1 MIPFVNNAVLSKF
14 IRKPVLAI
22 LILTTSLSAVSAQ
35 SVREEAPPLK
45 ERLFFGGN
53 IGLQFGTITDI
64 QVAPVV
70 GLWVLPRLAV
80 ALGPDYH
87 FFKYQNL
94 QTNIYGGKAYMEFVI
109 FQNINKF
116 IPMGSNTGIF
126 IHIEDELLSLESAFW
141 KEQNTYTSERFYINT
156 ILAGPGLSQ
165 QIGRRASLNIMF
177 LWALN
182 DSGYG
187 IYGNPDIRVSFTF

>member
-1 MIPFVNNAVLSKF
+1 MIPFVNNALLSKF

-22 LILTTSLSAVSAQ
+22 LILTTSLSALSAQ

-126 IHIEDELLSLESAFW
+126 IHVEDELLSLESAFW

>member
-1 MIPFVNNAVLSKF
+1 MIPFGNIAIFNTFL
-14 IRKPVLAI
+14 RKPVLVF
-22 LILTTSLSAVSAQ
+22 LIITASLSVVSAQ
-35 SVREEAPPLK
+35 SIREEAPPLK

-53 IGLQFGTITDI
+53 VGLQFGTITDI
-64 QVAPVV
+64 QLAPVV

-80 ALGPDYH
+80 AVGPDYH
-87 FFKYQNL
+87 FFKYQRL
-94 QTNIYGGKAYMEFVI
+94 QTNIYGGKGYMEFVI

-126 IHIEDELLSLESAFW
+126 IHVEDEILSLESAFW
-141 KEQNTYTSERFYINT
+141 KEQNTYTSDRFYINT
-156 ILAGPGLSQ
+156 LLAGPGLSQ

>member
-22 LILTTSLSAVSAQ
+22 LILTTSLSALSAQ

-94 QTNIYGGKAYMEFVI
+94 QTNIYGGKGYMEFVI
-109 FQNINKF
+109 FQNINKV

-126 IHIEDELLSLESAFW
+126 IHVEDELLSLESAFW

>member
-1 MIPFVNNAVLSKF
+1 MIRLGNIEIFSKF
-14 IRKPVLAI
+14 IRKPVLVF
-22 LILTTSLSAVSAQ
+22 LILTASLSVGSAQ
-35 SVREEAPPLK
+35 STREEAPPLK

-53 IGLQFGTITDI
+53 VGLQFGTITDI
-64 QVAPVV
+64 QIAPVA
-70 GLWVLPRLAV
+70 GLWVLPRLAI
-80 ALGPDYH
+80 AIGPDYH
-87 FFKYQNL
+87 FFKYQRV
-94 QTNIYGGKAYMEFVI
+94 QTNIYGGKGYMEFVV

-126 IHIEDELLSLESAFW
+126 IHVEDELLSLESAFW
-141 KEQNTYTSERFYINT
+141 KEQNTYTSDRFYINT
-156 ILAGPGLSQ
+156 LLAGPGLSQ
-165 QIGRRASLNIMF
+165 QIGRRASLNIMC

>member
-1 MIPFVNNAVLSKF
+1 MIRFGNIAIFSKF
-14 IRKPVLAI
+14 IGKPVLVF
-22 LILTTSLSAVSAQ
+22 LILTASLSVISAQ
-35 SVREEAPPLK
+35 SNREEAPPLK

-53 IGLQFGTITDI
+53 VGLQFGTITDI
-64 QVAPVV
+64 QIAPVA
-70 GLWVLPRLAV
+70 GLWVLPRLAI
-80 ALGPDYH
+80 AIGPDYH
-87 FFKYQNL
+87 FFKYQRV
-94 QTNIYGGKAYMEFVI
+94 QTNIYGGKGYMEFVI

-126 IHIEDELLSLESAFW
+126 IHLEDELLSLESAFW
-141 KEQNTYTSERFYINT
+141 KEQNTYTSDRFYINT
-156 ILAGPGLSQ
+156 LLAGPGLSQ

>member
-1 MIPFVNNAVLSKF
+1 MIRLGNIAIFSKF
-14 IRKPVLAI
+14 IRKPVLVF
-22 LILTTSLSAVSAQ
+22 LVLTASLSVGSAQ
-35 SVREEAPPLK
+35 STREEAPPLK

-64 QVAPVV
+64 QIAPVA
-70 GLWVLPRLAV
+70 GLWVLPRLAI
-80 ALGPDYH
+80 AIGPDYH
-87 FFKYQNL
+87 FFKYQRV
-94 QTNIYGGKAYMEFVI
+94 QTNIYGGKGYMEFVV

-126 IHIEDELLSLESAFW
+126 IHVEDELLSLESAFW
-141 KEQNTYTSERFYINT
+141 KEQNTYTSDRFYINT
-156 ILAGPGLSQ
+156 LLAGPGLSQ

>member
-14 IRKPVLAI
+14 IRKPVMAI
-22 LILTTSLSAVSAQ
+22 LILTTSLSALSAQ

>member
-22 LILTTSLSAVSAQ
+22 LILTTSLSALSAQ

-126 IHIEDELLSLESAFW
+126 IHVEDELLSLESAFW

>member
-94 QTNIYGGKAYMEFVI
+94 QTNIYGGKGYMEFVI

-126 IHIEDELLSLESAFW
+126 IHVEDELLSLESAFW

>member
-94 QTNIYGGKAYMEFVI
+94 QTNIYGGKAYLEFVI

>member
-126 IHIEDELLSLESAFW
+126 IHVEDELLSLESAFW

>member
-14 IRKPVLAI
+14 IRKPVMAI
-22 LILTTSLSAVSAQ
+22 LILTTSLSALSAQ

-126 IHIEDELLSLESAFW
+126 IHVEDELLSLESAFW